1 VAGILECWCVISSH
15 HVAFVLFSHSL
26 WSKCLAVVNV
36 GWSIILEGPRSI
48 GQKSAGWDIQNRAS
62 EFRFPCCGRP
72 QCIPQSVFLLCRD
85 SSSLWY
91 SLIYNSFRDS
101 LQQTPKTL
109 KQKHIEIIEI
119 PLWRALTWSAMK
131 CHEVPWSAMKCHE
144 VHMGTVLDGAW
155 GRVTTPASE
164 ILGRGERP
172 EGRELAC
179 DWTRPPAVGPAFK
192 IRKH

>member
-1 VAGILECWCVISSH
+1 MAGILECWCVISSH

-109 KQKHIEIIEI
+109 KQKHIEIIE
-119 PLWRALTWSAMK
+119 WRALTWSAMK
-131 CHEVPWSAMKCHE
+131 CHEVPWSAHGHSAGWGLRSSHYASKWNSR
-144 VHMGTVLDGAW
+144 TRWAAW
-155 GRVTTPASE
+155 GQRVGLRLDQTTS
-164 ILGRGERP
+164 GRP
-172 EGRELAC
+172 SIQNTKTL
-179 DWTRPPAVGPAFK
+179 K
-192 IRKH
+192 

>member
-1 VAGILECWCVISSH
+1 MAGILECWCVISSH

-131 CHEVPWSAMKCHE
+131 CHEVPWSAMKCTWAQCWMGPE
-144 VHMGTVLDGAW
+144 VESLRQQVKFSDEVSGLRAESW
-155 GRVTTPASE
+155 PA
-164 ILGRGERP
+164 I
-172 EGRELAC
+172 
-179 DWTRPPAVGPAFK
+179 GPDHQ
-192 IRKH
+192 R